1 MAKSMKTAMATC
13 PKKVSNTIKKHLSDA
28 KAKAKAK
35 AAPKATAKAKSQP
48 KPEKATTLLT
58 AKELAKVGTM
68 SLDEKLVF
76 MKGKLGKEPTIEN
89 FEECGDLL
97 TKTEKSA
104 MWGRHQTFLRNNP
117 KAADDVPKDKKG
129 KGFLTLAWNLDPKQ
143 GDLYSQVTNNITSAR
158 RVTKVDQWQPWKFFD
173 DKFGPEEAANH
184 FESGRIG
191 WRIDPLT
198 PGSNEYIDHGDIRIT
213 KEFVQTKGHEKK
225 QELEMD
231 DADDL
236 DDFLMLVDKEIR
248 VLCFVLY

>member
-35 AAPKATAKAKSQP
+35 AAPKAKSQP

-68 SLDEKLVF
+68 NLDEKLVF

-117 KAADDVPKDKKG
+117 KAADDVPK
-129 KGFLTLAWNLDPKQ
+129 
-143 GDLYSQVTNNITSAR
+143 
-158 RVTKVDQWQPWKFFD
+158 
-173 DKFGPEEAANH
+173 
-184 FESGRIG
+184 
-191 WRIDPLT
+191 
-198 PGSNEYIDHGDIRIT
+198 
-213 KEFVQTKGHEKK
+213 
-225 QELEMD
+225 
-231 DADDL
+231 ADDR
-236 DDFLMLVDKEIR
+236 EHR
-248 VLCFVLY
+248 G